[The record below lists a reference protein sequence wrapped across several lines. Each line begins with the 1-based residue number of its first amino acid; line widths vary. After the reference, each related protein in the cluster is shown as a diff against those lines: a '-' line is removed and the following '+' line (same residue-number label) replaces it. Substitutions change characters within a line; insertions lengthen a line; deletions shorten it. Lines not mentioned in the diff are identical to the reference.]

1 MDLLV
6 AQRIADANAYMKQQ
20 MLHLVASEVDDQLN
34 TEQQQ
39 LSSGSVSEN
48 ELAGLFAQT
57 ETIQSRLK
65 EVKAQ
70 CFEFK
75 SVAQQEMDTMYLFL
89 KEKVHYQQDL
99 VSQEKEIF
107 EFIFSQIQQ
116 SDAALVPLLLE
127 WLLLE
132 SEDLRVKNQ
141 IQDQIQDQLNGVCDD
156 GYWVQDWDEGSQAFF
171 YVHSVTGESKWE
183 APVCGYMDMN
193 QEFVSPAWD
202 GYGEVSSAGAEGDV
216 VATMQDELGAAE
228 PKDSCGSES
237 SEATVQSSALMNE
250 AVTQLDATLKYASGG
265 DASQLVCYLPDD
277 RTWSL
282 LCYLTWLII
291 V

>member
-34 TEQQQ
+34 TEQRQQ
-39 LSSGSVSEN
+39 QVSDSTASEN

-57 ETIQSRLK
+57 ETIQNRLK
-65 EVKAQ
+65 QVKAQ
-70 CFEFK
+70 CFEFS
-75 SVAQQEMDTMYLFL
+75 SVAQPEMDTMYLFL

-107 EFIFSQIQQ
+107 EFVFSQIQQ
-116 SDAALVPLLLE
+116 SDAVLVPLLLE

-132 SEDLRVKNQ
+132 SEGLRVQNQ
-141 IQDQIQDQLNGVCDD
+141 VQDQLNGVRDD

-171 YVHSVTGESKWE
+171 YVHSVTAESKWE

-202 GYGEVSSAGAEGDV
+202 GYGEAQSTDACREEEV
-216 VATMQDELGAAE
+216 VETMQDKLKTTES
-228 PKDSCGSES
+228 KDSGG
-237 SEATVQSSALMNE
+237 EAAVQSSALMNE
-250 AVTQLDATLKYASGG
+250 AATQLDATLKHADGG
-265 DASQLVCYLPDD
+265 DASQLVRCLLD
-277 RTWSL
+277 RRAWSS
-282 LCYLTWLII
+282 LCC
-291 V
+291 

>member
-34 TEQQQ
+34 AEHQQ
-39 LSSGSVSEN
+39 LSTGSASEN

-65 EVKAQ
+65 QVKTQ

-116 SDAALVPLLLE
+116 SDATLVPLLLE

-132 SEDLRVKNQ
+132 SEGLRVKNQ
-141 IQDQIQDQLNGVCDD
+141 IQDQLNGVRDD
-156 GYWVQDWDEGSQAFF
+156 GYWVQDWDEGSQGFF

-183 APVCGYMDMN
+183 APVCGYMGMN
-193 QEFVSPAWD
+193 HEFVSPAWN
-202 GYGEVSSAGAEGDV
+202 GYDEVSSAGAEEEGV
-216 VATMQDELGAAE
+216 TATQDELGAAE
-228 PKDSCGSES
+228 PKDSGGSES
-237 SEATVQSSALMNE
+237 SEATVQSSALINE
-250 AVTQLDATLKYASGG
+250 AVTQLDATLKHANGG
-265 DASQLVCYLPDD
+265 DASQLVCCLPDD
-277 RTWSL
+277 RAWSL
-282 LCYLTWLII
+282 LCYVTWLII